1 MTTND
6 GTDNVYED
14 VWKRVK
20 DIRYAMLT
28 TRDPDG
34 TLTSRPMTT
43 PQKEF
48 SGSVWMFTSRSSPP
62 AMALTAQPSVGLQYT
77 DHGSDTYVS
86 LSGDAS
92 LEHDRARME
101 AMWSP
106 MVKAWFPKG
115 LDDPDLVMI
124 RVDVHKAEYWDV
136 KESKPVQL
144 FKMAKAAVTGE
155 PPTMGEHKTV
165 SM

>member
-1 MTTND
+1 MASED
-6 GTDNVYED
+6 LYAD
-14 VWKRVK
+14 VWKRIK

-28 TRDPDG
+28 TLDDDG
-34 TLTSRPMTT
+34 SLTARPMTT

-48 SGSVWMFTSRSSPP
+48 SGSLWMFTSRSSPP
-62 AMALTAQPSVGLQYT
+62 AMAVSTSPTVGLQYT

-101 AMWSP
+101 ALWSP
-106 MVKAWFPKG
+106 MVKAWFPQG

-124 RVDVHKAEYWDV
+124 RVDVYKAEYWDV

-144 FKMAKAAVTGE
+144 FKMAKAAITGT
-155 PPTMGEHKTV
+155 PPTLGEHKTV
-165 SM
+165 EM

>member
-6 GTDNVYED
+6 LYAD
-14 VWKRVK
+14 VWKRIK

-28 TRDPDG
+28 TIDSDG

-48 SGSVWMFTSRSSPP
+48 SGSLWIFTSRSSPP
-62 AMALTAQPSVGLQYT
+62 AMAIEASSNVGLQYT
-77 DHGSDTYVS
+77 DHSSDTYVS

-101 AMWSP
+101 ALWSP
-106 MVKAWFPKG
+106 MVKAWFPQG
-115 LDDPDLVMI
+115 LDDPELVMI
-124 RVDVHKAEYWDV
+124 RIDVHKAEYWDV
-136 KESKPVQL
+136 TESKPVQL
-144 FKMAKAAVTGE
+144 FKMAKAAVTGQ
-155 PPTMGEHKTV
+155 PPSMGEHKTV

>member
-1 MTTND
+1 MASNEA
-6 GTDNVYED
+6 YED
-14 VWKRVK
+14 VWKRIK

-28 TRDPDG
+28 TMDDDG

-48 SGSVWMFTSRSSPP
+48 AGSLWFFTSRSSPP
-62 AMALTAQPSVGLQYT
+62 AVAIAKDGTVGVQYT
-77 DHGSDTYVS
+77 DHGDDIYVS
-86 LSGDAS
+86 LSGDAR

-101 AMWSP
+101 ALWSP
-106 MVKAWFPKG
+106 MVKAWFPQG

-144 FKMAKAAVTGE
+144 FKMARAAVTGK
-155 PPTMGEHKTV
+155 PPTDLGEHRTV
-165 SM
+165 TL